1 MTLPRAQGTR
11 PPKLVKTIALT
22 VRSLDPLA
30 RGRTLRWMP
39 QGVQIILLT
48 NTNAGYVSL
57 DLLNPTY
64 ILLDSSEEGENTSL
78 NFGSQC
84 VNSATASSS

>member
-30 RGRTLRWMP
+30 RGSTLRLKLRC
-39 QGVQIILLT
+39 VQTIILT
-48 NTNAGYVSL
+48 NTHVWYVSL
-57 DLLNPTY
+57 DSGNPIY

-78 NFGSQC
+78 NFGSQR
-84 VNSATASSS
+84 VNSATTSSF